1 MNEHKISIRVKV
13 GSFVK
18 YLVKDVVIK
27 AGKDIRL
34 KIRHD
39 LSVKNMG
46 DDEARTLMSTNEDRS
61 EDRQMRQEKIYA

>member
-13 GSFVK
+13 GEYVK

-27 AGKDIRL
+27 SERDIRI

-39 LSVKNMG
+39 LSIKNLG
-46 DDEARTLMSTNEDRS
+46 DDEA
-61 EDRQMRQEKIYA
+61 

>member
-1 MNEHKISIRVKV
+1 MRVKV

-27 AGKDIRL
+27 SGKDVRL

-46 DDEARTLMSTNEDRS
+46 DDEAKSLIETNEDRS
-61 EDRQMRQEKIYA
+61 

>member
-27 AGKDIRL
+27 SGKDIRL

-46 DDEARTLMSTNEDRS
+46 DDEAKTLIETNEDRS
-61 EDRQMRQEKIYA
+61 QDRVMRQEKIYA

>member
-27 AGKDIRL
+27 SGKDIRL

-46 DDEARTLMSTNEDRS
+46 DDEARTLIETNEDRS
-61 EDRQMRQEKIYA
+61 QDRVMRQEKIYA

>member
-1 MNEHKISIRVKV
+1 M
-13 GSFVK
+13 K

-27 AGKDIRL
+27 SGQDIRL

-46 DDEARTLMSTNEDRS
+46 EDEAKALMEKNEDKS
-61 EDRQMRQEKIYA
+61 